1 MEKSTG
7 DSRIE
12 RVPTQDVSKERNP
25 SIVADEQGMAKEAH
39 GVKLDY
45 SGAAKK
51 VDPVEIKLVRKLDL
65 WIMPMYDQI
74 YLSKR
79 LQLTD
84 ST

>member
-1 MEKSTG
+1 MEKATG

-12 RVPTQDVSKERNP
+12 RIPTQDGPKERDP
-25 SIVADEQGMAKEAH
+25 SIVADEHAMAKEAY

-65 WIMPMYDQI
+65 WIMPMYAQPC
-74 YLSKR
+74 LSKC
-79 LQLTD
+79 LQI
-84 ST
+84 